1 MKPHEGEQMTDF
13 FFWGGGE
20 LYLNVILE
28 HLETKTEVNFVL
40 LIKGF
45 LYFVAPSVVST

>member
-1 MKPHEGEQMTDF
+1 MKPPEGEQMTDF
-13 FFWGGGE
+13 FFWGGG

-40 LIKGF
+40 LNQGF
-45 LYFVAPSVVST
+45 YFVAPSVVST